1 MNQKLRSALVVCTLL
16 FGLTACSEDD
26 GISSS
31 GGGTLKSD
39 GGSGS
44 AQFAGT
50 YVGSMKVEYKGD
62 GVDGDDTLATTIV
75 IHNNGTV
82 TMAIDGESVNGVIN
96 GSKIE
101 IIFTVTESEDGITC
115 KGTARVVATVSG
127 SSISGPVAGDA
138 KCKLLLL
145 ERNADL
151 TGTLTATKT

>member
-31 GGGTLKSD
+31 GGGSLKSD

-115 KGTARVVATVSG
+115 KGTARVIATVSG

>member
-1 MNQKLRSALVVCTLL
+1 MKQKLRSALVVCTLL

-31 GGGTLKSD
+31 GGGSTTSD

-50 YVGSMKVEYKGD
+50 YVGNIKVEYKGD
-62 GVDGDDTLATTIV
+62 GVDGDETLPTTIV
-75 IHNNGTV
+75 INDNGTV
-82 TMAIDGESVNGVIN
+82 TMSIDGESVNGVIN
-96 GSKIE
+96 GNKIE
-101 IIFTVTESEDGITC
+101 IVFTVTESENGITC